1 MGAMARQKARS
12 FGGAPV
18 DGIEFRVR
26 VRTFVVYRK
35 GGVIYLET
43 LRKEV
48 LLIESLDFE
57 QCIHGSFSAH
67 GRELRRVQRF
77 TSRRGIAILGRHAIK
92 V

>member
-1 MGAMARQKARS
+1 MARQEAWS
-12 FGGAPV
+12 FGGAPI

-35 GGVIYLET
+35 CGVIYLET

-77 TSRRGIAILGRHAIK
+77 TPRRGIAIHVRRTVKI
-92 V
+92 

>member
-1 MGAMARQKARS
+1 MGAMARQKAWS

-26 VRTFVVYRK
+26 VRAFVIYRK
-35 GGVIYLET
+35 CGVIYLET

-48 LLIESLDFE
+48 LLIESLNFE
-57 QCIHGSFSAH
+57 QCIHSSFSAH

-77 TSRRGIAILGRHAIK
+77 TSRCGIAILGRHTIK